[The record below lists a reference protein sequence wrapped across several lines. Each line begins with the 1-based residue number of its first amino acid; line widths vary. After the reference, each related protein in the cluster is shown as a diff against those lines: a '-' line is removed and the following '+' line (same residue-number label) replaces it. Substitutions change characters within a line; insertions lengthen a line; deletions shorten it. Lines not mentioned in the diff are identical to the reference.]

1 MKGNL
6 LKVQEDTFFII
17 PTQLTPSLVM
27 LISSTQPDGAGG
39 VVTASVLNAATV
51 WAMPIVTENK
61 ASSTLAIPKI
71 MTPQKV

>member
-1 MKGNL
+1 
-6 LKVQEDTFFII
+6 
-17 PTQLTPSLVM
+17 M